1 MIIRKYKRDM
11 FKFFCLHH
19 LHLDK
24 RFSIRSKYIQNM
36 GLLDL
41 LFITYRIMP
50 FVMVSYLVITSLF
63 SNELSGF
70 FILIGLLLS
79 SLITIGISKSSIVT
93 NGEEIT
99 TEMLRKCNLI
109 TLGNQVL
116 SNLPLSTHTFA
127 YIFSYFLYVTTTNK
141 IASSNVLLLTILASI
156 LAIDVVF
163 NFNHCAKHFV
173 LIPLLIGGLS
183 GLVWAATIG
192 PKNQM
197 KPGKNGP
204 ASCSV
209 NKNVYSCKIKR
220 SVLSS

>member
-1 MIIRKYKRDM
+1 
-11 FKFFCLHH
+11 
-19 LHLDK
+19 
-24 RFSIRSKYIQNM
+24 M
-36 GLLDL
+36 GLPDL

-127 YIFSYFLYVTTTNK
+127 FIFSYFLYVTTTNK

-197 KPGKNGP
+197 MPGKDGQ

>member
-1 MIIRKYKRDM
+1 
-11 FKFFCLHH
+11 
-19 LHLDK
+19 
-24 RFSIRSKYIQNM
+24 M

-127 YIFSYFLYVTTTNK
+127 FIFSYFLYVTTTNK

-192 PKNQM
+192 PTNQM